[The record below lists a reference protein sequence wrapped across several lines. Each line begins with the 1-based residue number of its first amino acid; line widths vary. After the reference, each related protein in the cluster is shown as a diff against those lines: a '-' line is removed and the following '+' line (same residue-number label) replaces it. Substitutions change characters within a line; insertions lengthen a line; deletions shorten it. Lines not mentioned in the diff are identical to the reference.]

1 MNEFVEQ
8 FLLESRELVAQ
19 AVDDLIGLEDKPGD
33 RERLDGAFRAFHTLK
48 GAAGIVEFAAMART
62 LHAAEDV
69 LATLRSTEKPISPN
83 VLNECLACL
92 DLTSRWLDAMQASG
106 EPPPAVDV
114 DADDMIARLVASM
127 ETEEDGRAVALAPT
141 VGDWLDRLRVA
152 AGDQFYGGLTAVRFV
167 PDPEAFFKG
176 DDPLSIIAS
185 LPELEIIDLALRN
198 RVVSL
203 DTMNT
208 FSCNLEILALS
219 KAPVAEIRNALGTF
233 ADRAEFRELARPSVP
248 GGNEDYLAH
257 ATSVLEA
264 QIVLLRE
271 DRREGLWARVAS
283 AGRTAA
289 NVLLYLGRN
298 GPAAEI
304 EQAMATALAQRK
316 LDPLIA
322 AIEQAVQRETKSE
335 HPTNIPLVQV
345 LAPRALRV
353 DMDRI
358 DALVKL
364 TGELL
369 VVKNAIGH
377 LAKRLQNSEDPAAAA
392 SALRDQHALFDRLAI
407 ELQGAVLRIRVLPLR
422 TVFRRFP
429 RLVREISGT
438 VGKTVRLITEG
449 ENTEADAT
457 IVDALFEPLLH
468 VLRNAVDHGI
478 ESPEQ
483 RASLGKPAMGTLTLR
498 GFREAENVHIEVEDD
513 GGGIDVDRVRAVA
526 GARRVATEEALAA
539 MNDVEIMDLIFAAGF
554 STAATVTDL
563 SGRGV
568 GMDSVR
574 TAVERL
580 GGTVAVQSRPQLGTT
595 VRLILPFS
603 LMMTRVM
610 TVEVAG
616 QMFGLPLDNVVET
629 NIVDR
634 HVIVPI
640 GSVRAFLLR
649 DRTIPLVD
657 LADLLGISRD
667 VSDQKAAKVVIMSAA
682 GQIGAIEVDRLGE
695 RLDVML
701 KPMEGLLG
709 GMRGVAGTTLL
720 GDGRVLVVLDVQ
732 EIFK

>member
-1 MNEFVEQ
+1 M
-8 FLLESRELVAQ
+8 
-19 AVDDLIGLEDKPGD
+19 
-33 RERLDGAFRAFHTLK
+33 
-48 GAAGIVEFAAMART
+48 
-62 LHAAEDV
+62 
-69 LATLRSTEKPISPN
+69 
-83 VLNECLACL
+83 
-92 DLTSRWLDAMQASG
+92 
-106 EPPPAVDV
+106 
-114 DADDMIARLVASM
+114 
-127 ETEEDGRAVALAPT
+127 
-141 VGDWLDRLRVA
+141 
-152 AGDQFYGGLTAVRFV
+152 
-167 PDPEAFFKG
+167 
-176 DDPLSIIAS
+176 
-185 LPELEIIDLALRN
+185 
-198 RVVSL
+198 
-203 DTMNT
+203 
-208 FSCNLEILALS
+208 
-219 KAPVAEIRNALGTF
+219 
-233 ADRAEFRELARPSVP
+233 
-248 GGNEDYLAH
+248 
-257 ATSVLEA
+257 
-264 QIVLLRE
+264 
-271 DRREGLWARVAS
+271 
-283 AGRTAA
+283 
-289 NVLLYLGRN
+289 
-298 GPAAEI
+298 
-304 EQAMATALAQRK
+304 
-316 LDPLIA
+316 
-322 AIEQAVQRETKSE
+322 
-335 HPTNIPLVQV
+335 
-345 LAPRALRV
+345 APRALRV

-429 RLVREISGT
+429 RLVREISGS

-483 RASLGKPAMGTLTLR
+483 RASLGKPVMGTLVLR
-498 GFREAENVHIEVEDD
+498 GLREAENVHIEVEDD

-526 GARRVATEEALAA
+526 GARGVATEEALAA

-629 NIVDR
+629 TIVDR
-634 HVIVPI
+634 DVIVPI

-732 EIFK
+732 EIFG